1 MPDEKIWANSGDS
14 HLDEPDDLFATFLP
28 PALAERMP
36 RSVKADDGRT
46 ETIYVDGQSFQ
57 RRIPRSITSL
67 TDIDGNTGDA
77 ERAPGANDVN
87 RRLHDLDRE
96 GVWAELVY
104 PSIGIW
110 MSSIRDPELLAAGCR
125 AINEWAFEFQRRSLR
140 HVPTA
145 TIPLLTVEHAVA
157 EVERAADI
165 GFKAAY
171 LSVAPPTDE
180 DWNDAMWEPLWSAC
194 EETGLV
200 IGYHVGTEPHDASTF
215 HGAYYRGPGGALLN
229 YVETTYG
236 GQRAATKMIA
246 TGVFDRHP
254 SLKVIVSEG
263 GATWGPFVADRLDEG
278 YRQHASAVRPQL
290 ARLPSEYLYENV
302 YASFQHDRSAV
313 AANWAMG
320 WRNVCWGSDYPHL
333 EGTFGHTQK
342 TLHELFDDVDAVTRR
357 RITVGAFEEL
367 FPHVPPAP
375 VSAG

>member
-1 MPDEKIWANSGDS
+1 MN
-14 HLDEPDDLFATFLP
+14 L
-28 PALAERMP
+28 
-36 RSVKADDGRT
+36 
-46 ETIYVDGQSFQ
+46 
-57 RRIPRSITSL
+57 
-67 TDIDGNTGDA
+67 
-77 ERAPGANDVN
+77 
-87 RRLHDLDRE
+87 RLHDLDQE

-125 AINEWAFEFQRRSLR
+125 AINDWAFEFQRRSLR

-278 YRQHASAVRPQL
+278 YRQHASAGATAAGTPAERVPVRERVRVVPARPLGGGRELGDGLAQRLLGQRLPAPRRDVRPHAEDA
-290 ARLPSEYLYENV
+290 ARAL
-302 YASFQHDRSAV
+302 
-313 AANWAMG
+313 
-320 WRNVCWGSDYPHL
+320 
-333 EGTFGHTQK
+333 
-342 TLHELFDDVDAVTRR
+342 RR
-357 RITVGAFEEL
+357 RRRRDPAPHHRRRVRGA
-367 FPHVPPAP
+367 VPPRAARAR
-375 VSAG
+375 VRG